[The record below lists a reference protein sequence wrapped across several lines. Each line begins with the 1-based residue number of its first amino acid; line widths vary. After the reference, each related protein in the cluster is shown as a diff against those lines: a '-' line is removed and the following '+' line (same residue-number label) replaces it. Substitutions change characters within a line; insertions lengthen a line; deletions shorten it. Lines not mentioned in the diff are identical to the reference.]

1 MSVVLQESAALE
13 RNPVLEAVLEG
24 LERPD
29 PAQMLAQVREIAQ
42 GELAA
47 LADAIDRQGVY
58 PEEVLRALG
67 EAGAYQAQLGSL
79 PGGANYVAAIDAIA
93 EVARVCGSTGFLMW
107 CQMACAMYL
116 ERSGN
121 ADLQEGVLPELVL
134 GEALGGTGLSN
145 AMKNLHGIEKNLLQA
160 RRDGEDFIVD
170 GMLPWVSNLGDDHHF
185 CAMAVVETADGPRE
199 LMFAANCADA
209 GIETRPCPT
218 FSGLEGTRTLGL
230 AFSSYRVR
238 PSQVVAWPARPFIAG
253 IRSAFVLLQ
262 CGIGWGVTQGAIDS
276 MREVD
281 AQLGHVNRYLDEQ
294 PDDLQAELDALKART
309 RVLAA
314 TPYDNRDAFFVEVL
328 KVRGEAAELA
338 LKAAQAALLHHGAR
352 GYLMRSPVQR
362 RVRESHFVAIVTP
375 ATKHIRKEIARLQ
388 AAA

>member
-1 MSVVLQESAALE
+1 MSVVLDEV
-13 RNPVLEAVLEG
+13 PVLEG

-29 PAQMLAQVREIAQ
+29 AFEMLAQVREIAN
-42 GELAA
+42 GPLAA
-47 LADAIDRQGVY
+47 QAEAIDRQGVY

-67 EAGAYQAQLGSL
+67 EAGAFRAQLGGL
-79 PGGANYVAAIDAIA
+79 PGGADYPAALDAIA
-93 EVARVCGSTGFLMW
+93 EVARVCGSTGFLVW

-116 ERSGN
+116 ERSAN
-121 ADLQEGVLPELVL
+121 NDLHQDVLPELVL

-145 AMKNLHGIEKNLLQA
+145 AMKSLHGIEKNHLRA
-160 RRDGEDFIVD
+160 RPEGDDFIVD
-170 GMLPWVSNLGDDHHF
+170 GMLPWVSNLGEDHFF
-185 CAMAVVETADGPRE
+185 CAMALVETADGPQE
-199 LMFAANCADA
+199 LMFLANCADA
-209 GIETRPCPT
+209 GVETRSCPT

-230 AFSSYRVR
+230 AFSQYRVR

-262 CGIGWGVTQGAIDS
+262 CGIGWGVVQGAIDS
-276 MREVD
+276 MRDVE
-281 AQLGHVNRYLDEQ
+281 AQLGHVNRYLDVQ
-294 PDDLQAELDALKART
+294 PDTLQAELDGLKART

-314 TPYDNRDAFFVEVL
+314 TPYDARDAFFVEVL
-328 KVRGEAAELA
+328 KVRAEAAELA

-352 GYLMRSPVQR
+352 GYLMSSAVQR

-388 AAA
+388 GAA